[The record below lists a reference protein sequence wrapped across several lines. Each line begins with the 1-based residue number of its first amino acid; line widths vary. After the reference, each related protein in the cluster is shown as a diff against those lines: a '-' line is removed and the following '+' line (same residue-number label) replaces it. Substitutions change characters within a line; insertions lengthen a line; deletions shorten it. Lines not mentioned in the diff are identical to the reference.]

1 MANNEGWITVQE
13 AAKLTGYSEQYL
25 RRLIRNKKITAKKL
39 SFLWLVE
46 VAPLL
51 EYVVD
56 AKQSS
61 DKRFG
66 PKVDY

>member
-1 MANNEGWITVQE
+1 MDELEGWITVQE

-25 RRLIRNKKITAKKL
+25 RRLIRNKKIPAKKL

-51 EYVVD
+51 EYVAE
-56 AKQSS
+56 AKQAS

-66 PKVDY
+66 PKVDE